1 MEDPLIPPVSGTPAV
16 PAVVPPPVAAVV
28 PPIVPAPAPATAELA
43 PATPNREA
51 QLAREL
57 DVYRA
62 REVQQDLMGRVTE
75 YYQSLI
81 TQGWPEELAVVH
93 AKTWGERAIAMYQ
106 KDQLQERAQ
115 ALAKMEGARRLA
127 AQFNLKP
134 DELMAYNNADDMVAA
149 ASRLSG
155 ESKRILALEQRLAAL
170 QGLTAPAQG
179 FDINRGSPAAS
190 DQAFLKDYSEG
201 RSSDTARARRLLGM

>member
-1 MEDPLIPPVSGTPAV
+1 MDEPLIPIAN
-16 PAVVPPPVAAVV
+16 VVPPEPALLLPPEAGLV
-28 PPIVPAPAPATAELA
+28 PPVIPAVPAPAPEPA
-43 PATPNREA
+43 PSNRET

-57 DVYRA
+57 DGYRA
-62 REVQQDLMGRVTE
+62 REAQNDLMGRVTE

-115 ALAKMEGARRLA
+115 SLAKMEVARRLA
-127 AQFNLKP
+127 TQFNLKP
-134 DELMAYNNADDMVAA
+134 DELMAYNSADDMVSA

-155 ESKRILALEQRLAAL
+155 
-170 QGLTAPAQG
+170 TC
-179 FDINRGSPAAS
+179 
-190 DQAFLKDYSEG
+190 
-201 RSSDTARARRLLGM
+201 

>member
-1 MEDPLIPPVSGTPAV
+1 MDEPLIPIAN
-16 PAVVPPPVAAVV
+16 VVPPEPALLLPPEAGLVSPVIPA
-28 PPIVPAPAPATAELA
+28 VPAPAPEPA
-43 PATPNREA
+43 PSNRET

-57 DVYRA
+57 DGYRA
-62 REVQQDLMGRVTE
+62 REAQNDLMGRVTE

-115 ALAKMEGARRLA
+115 SLAKMEVARRLA
-127 AQFNLKP
+127 TQFNLKP
-134 DELMAYNNADDMVAA
+134 DELMAYNSADDMVSAA
-149 ASRLSG
+149 TRLSG
-155 ESKRILALEQRLAAL
+155 ENKRILALEQKLAAL